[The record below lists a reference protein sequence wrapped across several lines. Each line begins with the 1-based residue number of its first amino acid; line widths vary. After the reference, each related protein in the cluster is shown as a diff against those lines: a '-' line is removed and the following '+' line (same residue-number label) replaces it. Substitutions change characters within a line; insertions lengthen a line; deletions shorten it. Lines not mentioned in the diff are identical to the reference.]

1 LLAGFRV
8 RQMTMYPNTASV
20 AKRAGA
26 MSVSSTPVENRA
38 GDAIVEVSTW
48 TRDVPLVSSVCSEL
62 MLIGG
67 PDTGLP

>member
-1 LLAGFRV
+1 
-8 RQMTMYPNTASV
+8 
-20 AKRAGA
+20 

-62 MLIGG
+62 VLIGG